1 MLIKVFLAVAIL
13 ALMLFTVW
21 ERSAMVQLGY
31 EIEQMKRE
39 KVEKLK
45 RQQMLLVEYYELV
58 SLDRIEVLATT
69 QLGLIWPKSGQ
80 VVLVSRSED
89 AVGKVSE

>member
-1 MLIKVFLAVAIL
+1 
-13 ALMLFTVW
+13 
-21 ERSAMVQLGY
+21 MVQLGY

>member
-13 ALMLFTVW
+13 SLMLFTVW

-89 AVGKVSE
+89 ALGKVSE